1 MQNATVKTDINTLAA
16 FLKLSGML
24 LVFIGAV
31 AFFIYETKGLPPRV
45 TKLEQ
50 DLPALRRELSSEISD
65 LKSHMDKND
74 VKTDI
79 LLDDVKTIK
88 MYILNHNEHNKGK

>member
-1 MQNATVKTDINTLAA
+1 MQNAIVKTDINTLAA
-16 FLKLSGML
+16 FFKLGGML
-24 LVFIGAV
+24 LVFIGAI
-31 AFFIYETKGLPPRV
+31 AFFVYETKGLPPRV
-45 TKLEQ
+45 SKLEQ
-50 DLPALRRELSSEISD
+50 DFVVLRRELSSEISD

-88 MYILNHNEHNKGK
+88 TYIINHNENRERK

>member
-1 MQNATVKTDINTLAA
+1 MQNAIVKTDINTLAT
-16 FLKLSGML
+16 FLKISGTL
-24 LVFIGAV
+24 LVFIGAI
-31 AFFIYETKGLPPRV
+31 AFFIYEIKGLPPRV

-50 DLPALRRELSSEISD
+50 DFVSLRKELSSEISD

-74 VKTDI
+74 IKTDI

-88 MYILNHNEHNKGK
+88 TYIINHNENERRK